1 MSAFG
6 MYVKFTVQ
14 SGQRAALVDVL
25 LAAAEQGA
33 AAPGCQLYVVNES
46 VTEPD
51 VVWVTEV
58 WDSKAEHDAALT
70 APGAAELIQQA
81 LPLLA
86 GPPEGI
92 ELRPAGGKGVAVD

>member
-1 MSAFG
+1 MSGFG
-6 MYVKFTVQ
+6 LYVKFVARP
-14 SGQRAALVDVL
+14 GQRAALVDVL
-25 LAAAEQGA
+25 LTAAGQTGA
-33 AAPGCQLYVVNES
+33 VPGCQLYVVNES

-58 WDSKAEHDAALT
+58 WDSQAEHDASLT

-86 GPPEGI
+86 GPPERV
-92 ELRPAGGKGVAVD
+92 ELRPAGGKGVTAG